1 MPMSLRKNPP
11 KKEVFEQE
19 TPPLS
24 KKIKTTQTPK
34 ASPQIGTAHRSTI
47 APKLPTPST
56 RGGSVRYIQSPLSIS
71 SRNETSG
78 LSSPSA
84 IVKTDKNNGSERSPE
99 QIIWVGDVIQKLAAA
114 TDLGPFVRENET
126 KLRRSP
132 CQISLIEAVKALKRW
147 PEDRIPSL
155 ALDGELEYHL
165 FPDHDDDTSGADLR
179 TFYGRMIITCLQK
192 KTHPIVPNCGK
203 TLTGYF
209 ESGIWNTLLYSAI
222 ETIARSSAVIQALES
237 AMTEVMSSWS
247 DQTQDV
253 PNSSQVPSL
262 ITDENWTDP
271 STPTETV
278 RSMSAEAMSSAKPA
292 CSYNAHALNAPTS
305 KHTESAVSAFSGS
318 NVPKFPSPAYNS
330 TPSIPM
336 PNIRPDLVRSQ
347 FAHSYDTTVHTSS
360 LSSSATCD
368 NASDQTNPHAKGPAI
383 DRAVL
388 QILEGMKAELKSDKA
403 STKSSKISQHPACNL
418 HGVASLERY
427 LTHVKPMVNIILS
440 HEQAK
445 ATRDL
450 YRSVQDHV
458 INSASHK
465 PASSE
470 YSPAPAVVPRIPIVP
485 PPGYKV
491 VYHSPYAEF
500 GYGSS
505 GSSTDPGCPAWK
517 DIAVSSPATSPSTKL
532 RLPRLAPKAGR
543 KSR

>member
-24 KKIKTTQTPK
+24 KKVKTTQTPK
-34 ASPQIGTAHRSTI
+34 VFPQIGTAHRSTI
-47 APKLPTPST
+47 APKLPTPT
-56 RGGSVRYIQSPLSIS
+56 ARGGSVRYIQSPLSIS

-84 IVKTDKNNGSERSPE
+84 IVKTDKNNGSESPSE

-155 ALDGELEYHL
+155 ALDGELEYYL

-237 AMTEVMSSWS
+237 AMTGVMSSWS
-247 DQTQDV
+247 DQAQDV

-278 RSMSAEAMSSAKPA
+278 RSMSAEAVSSAKPG
-292 CSYNAHALNAPTS
+292 CSYNGHALSAPTS
-305 KHTESAVSAFSGS
+305 KHTESAAPAFIGS
-318 NVPKFPSPAYNS
+318 SVGNSPSPAYIS
-330 TPSIPM
+330 TPSLLM
-336 PNIRPDLVRSQ
+336 QNIRPGSVRSQ
-347 FAHSYDTTVHTSS
+347 VAHSSDSHNSP
-360 LSSSATCD
+360 LSYSATCD
-368 NASDQTNPHAKGPAI
+368 TPSDQINPYAKGPAI
-383 DRAVL
+383 DKAVL
-388 QILEGMKAELKSDKA
+388 QLLEGMKAEL
-403 STKSSKISQHPACNL
+403 
-418 HGVASLERY
+418 
-427 LTHVKPMVNIILS
+427 THAKPMVNIILS
-440 HEQAK
+440 DEEAK

-450 YRSVQDHV
+450 YRSFKDYA
-458 INSASHK
+458 IKSATHN

-470 YSPAPAVVPRIPIVP
+470 YSPAPAVLPRIPIVP
-485 PPGYKV
+485 PPGYQV
-491 VYHSPYAEF
+491 IYHSPYSEL

-517 DIAVSSPATSPSTKL
+517 DIAVSSHATSRSTKL

>member
-1 MPMSLRKNPP
+1 MSLRKNPP

-34 ASPQIGTAHRSTI
+34 ASPQIRTAHRSTI
-47 APKLPTPST
+47 APKLPTPIT
-56 RGGSVRYIQSPLSIS
+56 RGCSARYIQSPLSIS
-71 SRNETSG
+71 SRKETSG
-78 LSSPSA
+78 LSSPHA
-84 IVKTDKNNGSERSPE
+84 IVKTDPTNGSVGPSE

-114 TDLGPFVRENET
+114 SDLGPFVRQNET

-132 CQISLIEAVKALKRW
+132 CQTSLIEAVKVMRRW

-155 ALDGELEYHL
+155 TLDSQLEYHL
-165 FPDHDDDTSGADLR
+165 FPDQDDGTPGANLR
-179 TFYGRMIITCLQK
+179 IFYGRMIITCLQK

-209 ESGIWNTLLYSAI
+209 ESGQWNTLLYSAL
-222 ETIARSSAVIQALES
+222 ETVARNSAVLQALKS
-237 AMTEVMSSWS
+237 AMTKFMSSWS
-247 DQTQDV
+247 DQAQDV

-278 RSMSAEAMSSAKPA
+278 RSMSAEAMPSAKLD
-292 CSYNAHALNAPTS
+292 CSNDGHALDAPTS
-305 KHTESAVSAFSGS
+305 KHTETAVSVFIGS
-318 NVPKFPSPAYNS
+318 NVGKSPGPAYSS

-336 PNIRPDLVRSQ
+336 QNIRPGSVKSQ
-347 FAHSYDTTVHTSS
+347 FAHSYDNIVHTSS
-360 LSSSATCD
+360 LSSVATCD
-368 NASDQTNPHAKGPAI
+368 TASDQTSPHAKGPTI

-388 QILEGMKAELKSDKA
+388 QILEGMKPESKSDKA
-403 STKSSKISQHPACNL
+403 STQTPKSSQQSACNS
-418 HGVASLERY
+418 HDVASLEQH
-427 LTHVKPMVNIILS
+427 LTHARPMVNIIMS
-440 HEQAK
+440 DEEAK
-445 ATRDL
+445 ATRNL
-450 YRSVQDHV
+450 YRSIKDHA
-458 INSASHK
+458 IKSASHK

-470 YSPAPAVVPRIPIVP
+470 YSPAPAVLPRIPIVP

-500 GYGSS
+500 GYGSP

-517 DIAVSSPATSPSTKL
+517 DIAVSSHATSPSTQL